1 MPPSSHPTGYFARRR
16 AERERRELDQKALR
30 EEFMLERPRGL
41 MARLKAYAASVDDLE
56 RARIHASLWAS
67 RPRATPA
74 DQIDAKPASGAP
86 PAPRALDPRS

>member
-1 MPPSSHPTGYFARRR
+1 MPAPSRPTGFLARRR
-16 AERERRELDQKALR
+16 AERRRRELDRQALR

-41 MARLKAYAASVDDLE
+41 MARLKAYAASVEDLE
-56 RARIHASLWAS
+56 RARVHASLWAS

-74 DQIDAKPASGAP
+74 DAKPAPDAQ